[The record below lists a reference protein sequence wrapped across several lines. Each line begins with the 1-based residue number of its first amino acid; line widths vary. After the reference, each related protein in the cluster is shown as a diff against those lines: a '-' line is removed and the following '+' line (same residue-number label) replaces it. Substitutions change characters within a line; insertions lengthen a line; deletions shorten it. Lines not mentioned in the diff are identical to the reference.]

1 MIKQT
6 LRARNVGL
14 VSFFRTR
21 FTIHSAVS
29 SRFLVSPWDEM
40 LSGVRISRLRSKNPR
55 TRSTHVAD
63 GTWRVPRRGER
74 FVSRKKERK
83 KEGKKERKKERRDW
97 KSSTYWIRY
106 SCIPLTRC
114 LSCILTNGTRHSDI
128 PILRVH
134 KVRVRKYKV
143 SRIKE
148 EKKEELYLPLR
159 DARTIHCFR

>member
-1 MIKQT
+1 MIIVNWQNDN
-6 LRARNVGL
+6 RAGNVGL

-21 FTIHSAVS
+21 FTIHFAVS

-55 TRSTHVAD
+55 TRSTPMELDEFHEEAN
-63 GTWRVPRRGER
+63 G
-74 FVSRKKERK
+74 SCL
-83 KEGKKERKKERRDW
+83 ERKKERRDW

-134 KVRVRKYKV
+134 KVLRKYKV
-143 SRIKE
+143 WDKRRKE
-148 EKKEELYLPLR
+148 RGIILR